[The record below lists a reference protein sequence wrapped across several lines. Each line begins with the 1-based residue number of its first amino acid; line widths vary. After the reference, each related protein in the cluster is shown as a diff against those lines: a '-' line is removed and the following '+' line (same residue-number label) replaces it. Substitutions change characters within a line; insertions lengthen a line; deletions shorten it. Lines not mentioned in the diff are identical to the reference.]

1 MPSLRTLRRNQ
12 LLSQRDLARKARVT
26 PSTIYL
32 IEAGKTRPR
41 LKVMRQI
48 CEALGV
54 QPQEIDEFRQT
65 LEVEVPVRPRGTR
78 TAGRSAA

>member
-1 MPSLRTLRRNQ
+1 MAASLRTIRRNQ
-12 LLSQRDLARKARVT
+12 LLSQRDLARKANVT

-32 IEAGKTRPR
+32 IEAGKTHPR

-54 QPQEIDEFRQT
+54 APQDVEEFRRT
-65 LEVEVPVRPRGTR
+65 LEAEEPVRARPARR
-78 TAGRSAA
+78 RVA

>member
-1 MPSLRTLRRNQ
+1 MASLRTLRRRQ
-12 LLSQRDLARKARVT
+12 LLSQRDFAQKAGLT

-32 IEAGKTRPR
+32 IESGRTVPR

-54 QPQEIDEFRQT
+54 GPMEVDEFRLA
-65 LEVEVPVRPRGTR
+65 LEGAREPGPTEVRR
-78 TAGRSAA
+78 AA